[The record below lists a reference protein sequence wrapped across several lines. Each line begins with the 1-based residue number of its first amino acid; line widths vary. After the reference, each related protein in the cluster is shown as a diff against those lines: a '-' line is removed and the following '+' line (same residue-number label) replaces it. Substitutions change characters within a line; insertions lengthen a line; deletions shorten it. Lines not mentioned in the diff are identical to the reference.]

1 MSAARRRDRREAGAL
16 GDGVDVDPAGGSAG
30 SVDTG
35 HAAPAGGDP
44 GRAETAPPGRRAG
57 AGFH

>member
-35 HAAPAGGDP
+35 RAAPAGGDP
-44 GRAETAPPGRRAG
+44 GRAETTPP
-57 AGFH
+57 